1 MQELD
6 SQRGEEAYF
15 QMGAYFRGNTVL
27 PYITFHDRIN
37 KNSIILRA

>member
-15 QMGAYFRGNTVL
+15 RGNMVL
-27 PYITFHDRIN
+27 VLFTDVAIY
-37 KNSIILRA
+37 KLV